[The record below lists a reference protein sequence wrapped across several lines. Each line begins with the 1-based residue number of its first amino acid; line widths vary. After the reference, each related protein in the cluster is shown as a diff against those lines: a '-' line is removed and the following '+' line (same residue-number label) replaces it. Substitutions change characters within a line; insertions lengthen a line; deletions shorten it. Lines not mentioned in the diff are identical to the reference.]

1 MRVFRGFT
9 FFCTFFCM
17 LLVIFALGMAF
28 GQDTNFATGPQY
40 LATSGSS
47 LFARPIATPTLSL
60 TAPPLEV
67 GAGDA
72 TGVLTPGA
80 EDQTVLPP
88 QAVSEPVIDLLPT
101 YYGERPVSVVDI
113 NSPGESNQPSFAAT
127 LPSNFLDTGVELVT
141 TTRALRDRG
150 YGVPLAEAAAHMK
163 ARSHSATH
171 VYTNADIDRLQGGSR

>member
-9 FFCTFFCM
+9 FFCM
-17 LLVIFALGMAF
+17 LLVIFTFGMAF

-47 LFARPIATPTLSL
+47 LFARPIATPTLSF
-60 TAPPLEV
+60 TAPPLEA

-88 QAVSEPVIDLLPT
+88 QAVSEPAIDLLPI
-101 YYGERPVSVVDI
+101 YYGEGPISVI
-113 NSPGESNQPSFAAT
+113 EISQPSASTEPSFTAT
-127 LPSNFLDTGVELVT
+127 LPPGILDVGVEQLT
-141 TTRALRDRG
+141 TPQALQDRG
-150 YGVPLAEAAAHMK
+150 YGIPLAETAAHMK